1 MTVHKEF
8 LKEHINK
15 AGILVEALPYIQDFR
30 GRCILVKVGG
40 SAMEDVE
47 LLDAL
52 LRDGVLLEAVGINPV
67 IVHGGGKAISNA
79 MANSG
84 IKPRFVSGQRYTD
97 PETMSI
103 VEDTLVNEVNP
114 NLVSLVH
121 SHGGKAKGI
130 HGAEVFV
137 SKRMKANCIDS
148 EDDDLGLVGEVI
160 RCQTAEVKHLTDQE
174 IIPIVSPVSMEE
186 NSDSVL
192 NTNADI
198 AASSLAAEMNVAKL
212 VYISDVLGVLR
223 DPDDDS
229 TLINTIKCSEV
240 KGLSDEGVISGGML
254 PKLNSA
260 IQAIESG
267 VGKVHMIDGRIP
279 HSLLLEIFTNTGIG
293 TEIVPS

>member
-30 GRCILVKVGG
+30 GKCILVKVGG

-52 LRDGVLLEAVGINPV
+52 LRDVVLLEVVGINPV

-137 SKRMKANCIDS
+137 SKRMRANCIDS

-160 RCQTAEVKHLTDQE
+160 RCQTAEVEHLTDQE

-240 KGLSDEGVISGGML
+240 KGLSDEGIISGGML

>member
-30 GRCILVKVGG
+30 GKCILVKVGG
-40 SAMEDVE
+40 SAMEDAE

-52 LRDGVLLEAVGINPV
+52 LRDVVLLEAVGINPV

-137 SKRMKANCIDS
+137 SKRMKTNCIDS

-160 RCQTAEVKHLTDQE
+160 RCQTAEVKHLTDQD

-240 KGLSDEGVISGGML
+240 KGLSDEGIISGGML

>member
-1 MTVHKEF
+1 M
-8 LKEHINK
+8 
-15 AGILVEALPYIQDFR
+15 
-30 GRCILVKVGG
+30 
-40 SAMEDVE
+40 
-47 LLDAL
+47 
-52 LRDGVLLEAVGINPV
+52 
-67 IVHGGGKAISNA
+67 
-79 MANSG
+79 
-84 IKPRFVSGQRYTD
+84 
-97 PETMSI
+97 
-103 VEDTLVNEVNP
+103 
-114 NLVSLVH
+114 
-121 SHGGKAKGI
+121 
-130 HGAEVFV
+130 
-137 SKRMKANCIDS
+137 
-148 EDDDLGLVGEVI
+148 
-160 RCQTAEVKHLTDQE
+160 KHLTDQD

-223 DPDDDS
+223 DPNDDS

-240 KGLSDEGVISGGML
+240 KGLSDEGIISGGML

>member
-30 GRCILVKVGG
+30 GKCILVKVGG
-40 SAMEDVE
+40 SAMEDAE

-52 LRDGVLLEAVGINPV
+52 LRDVVLLEAVGINPV

-240 KGLSDEGVISGGML
+240 KGLSHEGIISGGML

>member
-40 SAMEDVE
+40 SAMEDAE

-52 LRDGVLLEAVGINPV
+52 LRDVVLLEAVGINPV

-114 NLVSLVH
+114 NLVGLVH

-229 TLINTIKCSEV
+229 ALINTIKCSEV
-240 KGLSDEGVISGGML
+240 KGLSDEGIISGGML

>member
-1 MTVHKEF
+1 M
-8 LKEHINK
+8 
-15 AGILVEALPYIQDFR
+15 
-30 GRCILVKVGG
+30 
-40 SAMEDVE
+40 
-47 LLDAL
+47 
-52 LRDGVLLEAVGINPV
+52 
-67 IVHGGGKAISNA
+67 
-79 MANSG
+79 
-84 IKPRFVSGQRYTD
+84 
-97 PETMSI
+97 
-103 VEDTLVNEVNP
+103 
-114 NLVSLVH
+114 
-121 SHGGKAKGI
+121 
-130 HGAEVFV
+130 
-137 SKRMKANCIDS
+137 
-148 EDDDLGLVGEVI
+148 
-160 RCQTAEVKHLTDQE
+160 KHLTDQE

-240 KGLSDEGVISGGML
+240 KGLSDEGIISGGML

>member
-30 GRCILVKVGG
+30 GKCILVKVGG
-40 SAMEDVE
+40 SAMEDAE

-52 LRDGVLLEAVGINPV
+52 FRDVVLLEAVGINPV

-79 MANSG
+79 MAISG

-240 KGLSDEGVISGGML
+240 KGLSDEGIISGGML

>member
-1 MTVHKEF
+1 MIKENNIA
-8 LKEHINK
+8 KEWLSN
-15 AGILVEALPYIQDFR
+15 ADMLTEALPYMQKYAESVVVI
-30 GRCILVKVGG
+30 KYGG
-40 SAMEDVE
+40 NAMRDSESISAFCEDI
-47 LLDAL
+47 AL
-52 LRDGVLLEAVGINPV
+52 LKQSGLKPV

-186 NSDSVL
+186 NSDLVL
-192 NTNADI
+192 NTNENI
-198 AASSLAAEMNVAKL
+198 N
-212 VYISDVLGVLR
+212 IN
-223 DPDDDS
+223 P
-229 TLINTIKCSEV
+229 LINVIK
-240 KGLSDEGVISGGML
+240 KNL
-254 PKLNSA
+254 
-260 IQAIESG
+260 
-267 VGKVHMIDGRIP
+267 
-279 HSLLLEIFTNTGIG
+279 
-293 TEIVPS
+293 

>member
-30 GRCILVKVGG
+30 GKCILVKVGG
-40 SAMEDVE
+40 SAMEDAE

-52 LRDGVLLEAVGINPV
+52 LRDVVLLEAVGINPV

-160 RCQTAEVKHLTDQE
+160 RCQTVEVKHLTDQE
-174 IIPIVSPVSMEE
+174 VIPIVSPVSMEE

-240 KGLSDEGVISGGML
+240 KGLSDEGIISGGML

-279 HSLLLEIFTNTGIG
+279 HSLLLEIFTNMGIG

>member
-30 GRCILVKVGG
+30 GKCILVKVGG
-40 SAMEDVE
+40 SAMEDAE

-52 LRDGVLLEAVGINPV
+52 LRDVVLLEAVGINPV

-174 IIPIVSPVSMEE
+174 IIPIVSPVSAEE

-240 KGLSDEGVISGGML
+240 KGLSDEGIISGGML

>member
-30 GRCILVKVGG
+30 GKCILVKVGG
-40 SAMEDVE
+40 SAMEDAE

-52 LRDGVLLEAVGINPV
+52 LRDVVLLEAVGINPV
-67 IVHGGGKAISNA
+67 IVHGGGKAISKA

-240 KGLSDEGVISGGML
+240 KGLSDEGIISGGML

-260 IQAIESG
+260 IQAIDSG
-267 VGKVHMIDGRIP
+267 DGKVHMIDGRIP